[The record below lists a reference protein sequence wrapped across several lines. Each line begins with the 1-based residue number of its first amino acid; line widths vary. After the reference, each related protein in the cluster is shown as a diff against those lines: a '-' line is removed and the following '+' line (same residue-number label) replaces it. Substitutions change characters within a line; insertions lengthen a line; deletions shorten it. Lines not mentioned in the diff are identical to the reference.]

1 VTLFAKKTSFLVMVL
16 TASVVLISPA
26 FVSAGF
32 EEGMAAVESGDYAKA
47 YAEFKPL
54 AEQGMREAQVNL
66 GNLYMKGLGVPQDYV
81 EARHWYEQ
89 AARQDDA
96 QAESKLGILYFYGL
110 GVPIEMSEAAR
121 WFGKAAERG
130 EASAQAVLGAL
141 YASGSGVEK
150 DNAQAYFWYT
160 LAAEQGNQSA
170 VDGKNSLVEEMTPG
184 EMASALD
191 RLAEW
196 QKQKEAAEAL
206 SAENSKSKP
215 KESRAQTVRK
225 APKSAGKKPGA
236 KVDGRSR

>member
-1 VTLFAKKTSFLVMVL
+1 MPFSVKKRSSLVTIFA
-16 TASVVLISPA
+16 ASVALVSPA

-32 EEGMAAVESGDYAKA
+32 EEGMTAIESRDYAKA

-66 GNLYMKGLGVPQDYV
+66 GNLYMRGLGVAQDYA
-81 EARHWYEQ
+81 EAKHWYEQ
-89 AARQDDA
+89 AARQGDA

-121 WFGKAAERG
+121 WFSKAAERG

-141 YASGSGVEK
+141 YVSGSGVEK

-160 LAAEQGNQSA
+160 LAAEQGNQNA
-170 VDGKNSLVEEMTPG
+170 AHGKNSLVEEMTPG

-206 SAENSKSKP
+206 SAENKSKP
-215 KESRAQTVRK
+215 KKSSARKGGK
-225 APKSAGKKPGA
+225 APKSAGKKA
-236 KVDGRSR
+236 RSK